1 MAMDIGPFCRYVEYY
16 GDIIEQSFFSR
27 VTSLYAKTTIVTF
40 RWTRMKKLVKGNLT
54 LKHQFFLGLM
64 FAVPLLIAFGKCQLF
79 GCAQFFQ
86 NFSLVHAGSG
96 IESRLQYILFIPLGA
111 VIVVFVRL
119 VLGIRLLGPFRSI
132 LLAVAFQITGI
143 WAGCI
148 FLAGVIAVVT
158 AIRPVL
164 KSICLPYFARVSV
177 LLSMVASIMIA
188 VFLAGRWLDIGSL
201 DRMIFFP
208 IFALC
213 FTGEGFARTLSKEGA
228 VSAFWRGGFTVLVA
242 IGITFIAQIQQL
254 QDILLNYPELLVL
267 QTGVIIL
274 IAEAFDLR
282 LFQWVNPPARKTKS
296 SDKATENKQIEQL
309 FQFSLL
315 EP

>member
-1 MAMDIGPFCRYVEYY
+1 
-16 GDIIEQSFFSR
+16 
-27 VTSLYAKTTIVTF
+27 
-40 RWTRMKKLVKGNLT
+40 MKKLVKGNLT
-54 LKHQFFLGLM
+54 LKHRFFLGLM
-64 FAVPLLIAFGKCQLF
+64 FVVPLLIALGKCQLF

-86 NFSLVHAGSG
+86 NISLLQAHSG
-96 IESRLQYILFIPLGA
+96 IQSRLQYILFIPLGA
-111 VIVVFVRL
+111 VIVVLFRL

-143 WAGCI
+143 VPGCI
-148 FLAGVIAVVT
+148 FLAGVITVVT

-164 KSICLPYFARVSV
+164 KNIRLPYFARVSV

-188 VFLAGRWLDIGSL
+188 VFLAGRWLDIRL
-201 DRMIFFP
+201 LNRMIFFP

-213 FTGEGFARTLSKEGA
+213 FTGEGFARTLTKEGP

-242 IGITFIAQIQQL
+242 IGITFIAQIPQMQN
-254 QDILLNYPELLVL
+254 ILLGYPELLIL

-282 LFQWVNPPARKTKS
+282 LFQWLNPPAKKTKS
-296 SDKATENKQIEQL
+296 SKKAMENKQIEQL

-315 EP
+315 ES